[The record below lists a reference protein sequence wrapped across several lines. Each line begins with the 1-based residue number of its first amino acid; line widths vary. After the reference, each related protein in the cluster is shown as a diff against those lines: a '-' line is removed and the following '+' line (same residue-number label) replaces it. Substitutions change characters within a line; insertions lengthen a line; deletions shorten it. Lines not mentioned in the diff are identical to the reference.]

1 MWLNEKKPEFDFKV
15 INGIQVNN
23 ILSEKALTYRFLTE
37 TGQIQTIDKE
47 TGKVLKSEIDKRIC
61 DPADLI

>member
-1 MWLNEKKPEFDFKV
+1 M
-15 INGIQVNN
+15 NN

-37 TGQIQTIDKE
+37 TGHIQTIDKE
-47 TGKVLKSEIDKRIC
+47 TGKVLTSEIDTRIC